1 MSATTST
8 ATRTPRTSRLS
19 TTASLVLLTSLV
31 VSFLAASAVPTPLYA
46 VYQREWGFSP
56 ITTTVVFGVYAVAV
70 LLSLLVLGRLS
81 DHIGRRPVLLAG
93 LLGQT
98 IAMVV
103 FTTAAG
109 VPELLVARVVQGI
122 ATGAALGAVGAGLL
136 DLDRARGSVL
146 NSVAPGAGTATGA
159 LVSGLVVQF
168 LPAPTHLV
176 YVAALAVFAVQAVGV
191 VLMPETVTRRPGA
204 RRSLVPDLALPRS
217 ARRAVL
223 GAAPVLFAVWALAGF
238 YGSLGPAIVHEVTG
252 STTIVMGGLALSV
265 LAGVAAVAV
274 YVLREME
281 PRAVMALGITA
292 LVAGV
297 AITLTAIDASSTPLF
312 FLGTAVAGV
321 GFGSGF
327 QGGIRTVI
335 PLLEAHQRAGVL
347 SVLYIVSYL
356 GMGLPAVGAGFLV
369 VDGGGLLST
378 SYEYGF
384 AVMALALAA
393 LVVVVRRSEPVMVP
407 APAISQS
414 GAASELCGQGAR

>member
-8 ATRTPRTSRLS
+8 ATRSTRTSRLS

-46 VYQREWGFSP
+46 VYQSEWGFSP

-109 VPELLVARVVQGI
+109 VPELLVARVVQGV

-176 YVAALAVFAVQAVGV
+176 YVAAIAVFAVQAVGV
-191 VLMPETVTRRPGA
+191 LLMPETVTRRPGA
-204 RRSLVPDLALPRS
+204 SRSLVPDLALPRS

-281 PRAVMALGITA
+281 PRAVMALGIVA

-335 PLLEAHQRAGVL
+335 PLL
-347 SVLYIVSYL
+347 
-356 GMGLPAVGAGFLV
+356 
-369 VDGGGLLST
+369 
-378 SYEYGF
+378 
-384 AVMALALAA
+384 
-393 LVVVVRRSEPVMVP
+393 
-407 APAISQS
+407 
-414 GAASELCGQGAR
+414 